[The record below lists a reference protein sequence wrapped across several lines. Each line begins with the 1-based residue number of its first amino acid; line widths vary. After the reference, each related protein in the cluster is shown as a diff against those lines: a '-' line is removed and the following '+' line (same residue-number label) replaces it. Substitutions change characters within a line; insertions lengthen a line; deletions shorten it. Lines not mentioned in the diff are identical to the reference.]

1 MTTAEPE
8 CFQWNAELAAGIEW
22 RDSRLDFSGF
32 ASRAG
37 ASVRSA
43 GGLREDVLAAEL
55 ALIYANTVKT
65 LILPAVLF
73 QRPVGK
79 DLIPFSPLSAQGALA
94 YLQFTE

>member
-1 MTTAEPE
+1 MPNSLPAL
-8 CFQWNAELAAGIEW
+8 NGGIPDW
-22 RDSRLDFSGF
+22 IFPVLLH
-32 ASRAG
+32 RAG
-37 ASVRSA
+37 SSVRSA
-43 GGLREDVLAAEL
+43 GGSGEDVLAAEL

>member
-1 MTTAEPE
+1 M
-8 CFQWNAELAAGIEW
+8 
-22 RDSRLDFSGF
+22 SGK
-32 ASRAG
+32 
-37 ASVRSA
+37 RS
-43 GGLREDVLAAEL
+43 GKFR
-55 ALIYANTVKT
+55 

>member
-1 MTTAEPE
+1 MAGFQIGFFRF
-8 CFQWNAELAAGIEW
+8 CFTRWIQ
-22 RDSRLDFSGF
+22 
-32 ASRAG
+32 
-37 ASVRSA
+37 RSLCR
-43 GGLREDVLAAEL
+43 GLREDVLAAEL

-79 DLIPFSPLSAQGALA
+79 DLIPFSPLSGQGALA

>member
-1 MTTAEPE
+1 MAGFQIGFFRF
-8 CFQWNAELAAGIEW
+8 CFTRRIQ
-22 RDSRLDFSGF
+22 
-32 ASRAG
+32 
-37 ASVRSA
+37 RSLCR
-43 GGLREDVLAAEL
+43 GLREDVLAAEF
-55 ALIYANTVKT
+55 ALIYANTVNT